1 MKQKN
6 RLIPKYYPQCL
17 NYVYHVLN
25 FGLATVR
32 LLLVF
37 YMKRTENTPTRIP
50 LSIISMIYAPHH
62 SSQPLRFSQVL

>member
-25 FGLATVR
+25 FGLGTVR

-37 YMKRTENTPTRIP
+37 YMKRTENTLARIP
-50 LSIISMIYAPHH
+50 LSVLDMNNAPHH
-62 SSQPLRFSQVL
+62 SGQSLRFPQVL